1 MVKRKQGTTLIVM
14 AVLMLSLVFSGLANA
29 AGIKTIKKGGMELFN
44 LRQAAEMYGYSIE
57 WNAKEKSVSLA
68 YMGKMDDM
76 MMEDDKMMKDD
87 MMASDDKMMKDD
99 TKMEDNMMKDDTK
112 MEDNMM
118 KDDMMMEDDMMKDD
132 MMMESAMKPAG
143 EMIKLWI
150 GSKKVEVDGMEIML
164 DMAPTI
170 SKGSTYVVES
180 LINQYMMPA
189 KAMK

>member
-1 MVKRKQGTTLIVM
+1 MMVKRKQGTTFIVM

-57 WNAKEKSVSLA
+57 WNAKERSVTLA

-76 MMEDDKMMKDD
+76 MMDDDMMKDNKMMQDDKMMKDG
-87 MMASDDKMMKDD
+87 
-99 TKMEDNMMKDDTK
+99 
-112 MEDNMM
+112 
-118 KDDMMMEDDMMKDD
+118 MMKDD

-143 EMIKLWI
+143 EIIKLWI
-150 GSKKVEVDGMEIML
+150 GSKKVEVDGMEVML

-180 LINQYMMPA
+180 LINGYMMPA
-189 KAMK
+189 EAMK

>member
-57 WNAKEKSVSLA
+57 WNAKERSVTLA

-76 MMEDDKMMKDD
+76 MMDDDMMKDDKMMQDD
-87 MMASDDKMMKDD
+87 KMMEDDKMMKDD
-99 TKMEDNMMKDDTK
+99 TKMED
-112 MEDNMM
+112 
-118 KDDMMMEDDMMKDD
+118 DMMKDN

-143 EMIKLWI
+143 KMIKLWI
-150 GSKKVEVDGMEIML
+150 GSKKVDIDGMEVML

-170 SKGSTYVVES
+170 SKGSTYVVDS
-180 LINQYMMPA
+180 LINGYMMPA

>member
-1 MVKRKQGTTLIVM
+1 MIKMVKRKQGTTFIVM

-29 AGIKTIKKGGMELFN
+29 AGIKTIKKGGMEFFN

-57 WNAKEKSVSLA
+57 WNAKERSVTLA
-68 YMGKMDDM
+68 YTDKMDDM
-76 MMEDDKMMKDD
+76 
-87 MMASDDKMMKDD
+87 
-99 TKMEDNMMKDDTK
+99 
-112 MEDNMM
+112 MM

-170 SKGSTYVVES
+170 SNGSTYVVES
-180 LINQYMMPA
+180 LINGYMMPA
-189 KAMK
+189 EAMK

>member
-1 MVKRKQGTTLIVM
+1 MVKRKQGTTFIVM

-29 AGIKTIKKGGMELFN
+29 AGIKTIKKGGMELFH

-57 WNAKEKSVSLA
+57 WNANERSVTLA
-68 YMGKMDDM
+68 YTGKMDDM
-76 MMEDDKMMKDD
+76 
-87 MMASDDKMMKDD
+87 
-99 TKMEDNMMKDDTK
+99 
-112 MEDNMM
+112 MM

-180 LINQYMMPA
+180 LINGYMMPA
-189 KAMK
+189 EAMK

>member
-1 MVKRKQGTTLIVM
+1 MIKMVKRKQGTTFIVM
-14 AVLMLSLVFSGLANA
+14 AILMLSLVFSGLANA

-57 WNAKEKSVSLA
+57 WNAKERSVTLA
-68 YMGKMDDM
+68 YTDKMDDM
-76 MMEDDKMMKDD
+76 
-87 MMASDDKMMKDD
+87 
-99 TKMEDNMMKDDTK
+99 
-112 MEDNMM
+112 MM

-150 GSKKVEVDGMEIML
+150 GSKKVEVDGMEVML

-180 LINQYMMPA
+180 LINGYMMPA
-189 KAMK
+189 EAMK